1 MNREDDQELWDLMG
15 RAAPPRLSAFF
26 ARNILRHLRQEPG
39 PSGGMQRGLG
49 LGMLLP
55 VSGVAL
61 ALVVAVLLWRN
72 SLPNHTSSLAKS
84 KPPATIA
91 APRAPAPVV
100 KSDAP
105 VEKSVRVEKI
115 ESPASDLVSLAKID
129 DQDYDVI
136 ANLDDL
142 LVLYE
147 TSLWDENSSL

>member
-1 MNREDDQELWDLMG
+1 M
-15 RAAPPRLSAFF
+15 
-26 ARNILRHLRQEPG
+26 
-39 PSGGMQRGLG
+39 
-49 LGMLLP
+49 
-55 VSGVAL
+55 
-61 ALVVAVLLWRN
+61 
-72 SLPNHTSSLAKS
+72 AKS